1 MAPKMVNQLK
11 LGSEVKRRQTT
22 NGTKPVKKTL
32 TSFSTKAM
40 DSLDTKLRLLQNKND
55 LKAFELHER
64 RIAQL
69 LSKSQNLDRARWI
82 AQDPYREH

>member
-1 MAPKMVNQLK
+1 
-11 LGSEVKRRQTT
+11 
-22 NGTKPVKKTL
+22 
-32 TSFSTKAM
+32 M